1 MKYFSIFILLFVCAT
16 VAWFSCEK
24 DIATQLEFSHYEFSG
39 TDVNGGSWKPLL
51 LNSPDQIGIPLPQP
65 TQSTSYLNEL
75 ADVKAAASQLSSEQR
90 AAIEYWGNNGLVR
103 WNEIARELA
112 AKYNLPP
119 APNPDGTYGAP
130 DPANPDRYPKFPF
143 AHPPY
148 ACRMFA
154 YWSTAQMDALIAAW
168 HYKHLHNRPA
178 PYRVDNTIQ
187 THLPQTDLPSY
198 PSDAAVVAAVS
209 EAILGAMF
217 PLEKAYL
224 NKRAVEHKNSAVWSG
239 SNVWSDVT
247 AGDSLGRAV
256 AALFLARAAGDGMRN
271 AQAPKA
277 VSDSLAAAAEL
288 NRGTR
293 WVNLEGPPRPVG
305 ITPLFG
311 RVKMWCVPNVE
322 AVRPPQPP
330 ALGSPEFEQAA
341 AELRDIA
348 KNLTTEQ
355 RRIANFW
362 SDGIGTYTPPGH
374 WNRRATELIVKN
386 RYNPLRTS
394 RTFAYMNM
402 AIMDAGIS
410 CWDAKYFYH
419 YPRPI
424 QAIPG
429 FKTILGTPNFPAYT
443 SGHSTFSA
451 AAATVLGHIFPAEKQ
466 TLDAWAKEAAE
477 SRLYG
482 GIHYRFDSEE
492 GLKQG
497 RAVAAYSVAVA
508 RVDGAE

>member
-1 MKYFSIFILLFVCAT
+1 MKYTGIFFLLAT
-16 VAWFSCEK
+16 IAVALWVSCEK
-24 DIATQLEFSHYEFSG
+24 EIPARLEFTNYEYASA
-39 TDVNGGSWKPLL
+39 DANGGTWKPVLL
-51 LNSPDQIGIPLPQP
+51 SSPSQIGIPAPP
-65 TQSTSYLNEL
+65 STTSASYMAEL
-75 ADVKAAASQLSSEQR
+75 ADVKAASSQLTAQQR
-90 AAIEYWGNNGLVR
+90 AAVEYWGNNGLLR

-119 APNPDGTYGAP
+119 APNPDGTYGSP
-130 DPANPDRYPKFPF
+130 DPANPGRYPLFPF

-148 ACRMFA
+148 TCRMLA
-154 YWSTAQMDALIAAW
+154 YWSTAQMDALISAW
-168 HYKHLHNRPA
+168 HYKYLYNRPA

-187 THLPQTDLPSY
+187 THLPQSDLPSY

-224 NKRAVEHKNSAVWSG
+224 NQRAVEHKNTALWSG
-239 SNVWSDVT
+239 ANVWSDVT

-256 AALFLARAAGDGMRN
+256 AAVFLARAATDGMRN

-277 VSDSLAAAAEL
+277 ISDSLATAAQL
-288 NRGTR
+288 RWGTR
-293 WVNLEGPPRPVG
+293 WVNLEEPPRPVG
-305 ITPLFG
+305 IAPLFG
-311 RVKMWCVPNVE
+311 QVKLWCVPNVE
-322 AVRPPQPP
+322 VVRPPQPP
-330 ALGSPEFEQAA
+330 AIGSPEFERAA

-348 KNLTTEQ
+348 KKLTPEQ

-386 RYNPLRTS
+386 RYNPLRS
-394 RTFAYMNM
+394 ARTYAYMNM

-410 CWDAKYFYH
+410 CWDAKYYYH

-424 QAIPG
+424 QAMPG

-451 AAATVLGHIFPAEKQ
+451 AAATVLGHIFPSEKQ
-466 TLDAWAKEAAE
+466 TLDAWAEEAAL

-482 GIHYRFDSEE
+482 GIHFRFDSEE
-492 GLKQG
+492 GIKQG
-497 RAVAAYSVAVA
+497 RAVGAYSVVVA
-508 RVDGAE
+508 RADGAE